1 MASSALLLAF
11 LSVCSL
17 TVLGSS
23 QEACVSGECSVG
35 KTAGLGLL
43 QTPAA
48 RARALQKVKVD
59 TDAEEMKDDAL
70 ASQGNEA
77 ELEEDAHTH
86 EPPEDD
92 EPSLAEQDNE
102 VINDD
107 DHLASLTE
115 ETELLDLV
123 DGEGEDDEHEENEH
137 EEDDHEEDEHD
148 DDEHEEGDHEEEEH
162 EEEGDDDHL
171 ASLAEEDDDH
181 PASLIELEE
190 HGHEENEHEDDEHEE
205 DEDEEDDHDQDE
217 DEDEEDED
225 EDEEDEEDED
235 DKDEEDEEDE
245 NDEHEHEDQ
254 AEDKDETDN
263 Q

>member
-17 TVLGSS
+17 TVLSSS
-23 QEACVSGECSVG
+23 QEACSSGECSVG
-35 KTAGLGLL
+35 KTSGLGLL

-77 ELEEDAHTH
+77 ELEEEAHTH

-115 ETELLDLV
+115 ETELVDLV
-123 DGEGEDDEHEENEH
+123 DGEGEDDE
-137 EEDDHEEDEHD
+137 
-148 DDEHEEGDHEEEEH
+148 
-162 EEEGDDDHL
+162 
-171 ASLAEEDDDH
+171 
-181 PASLIELEE
+181 
-190 HGHEENEHEDDEHEE
+190 HEENEHEDDEHEE

-235 DKDEEDEEDE
+235 DKDEEYEEDE
-245 NDEHEHEDQ
+245 NFEHAHEDQ
-254 AEDKDETDN
+254 AQDKDETDN

>member
-11 LSVCSL
+11 LSVCSI
-17 TVLGSS
+17 TVLGNS
-23 QEACVSGECSVG
+23 QEACSSGECSAG

-43 QTPAA
+43 QSPAA

-77 ELEEDAHTH
+77 ELEEEAHTH

-148 DDEHEEGDHEEEEH
+148 DDEHEEGDHEEEH

-171 ASLAEEDDDH
+171 ASLAEDV
-181 PASLIELEE
+181 EE

-205 DEDEEDDHDQDE
+205 DEHDE
-217 DEDEEDED
+217 DEDEHDEHDED
-225 EDEEDEEDED
+225 EDDEEDDEHDEHDEHEEEDED
-235 DKDEEDEEDE
+235 LP
-245 NDEHEHEDQ
+245 EHHDG
-254 AEDKDETDN
+254 DSP
-263 Q
+263 

>member
-11 LSVCSL
+11 LSVCSI
-17 TVLGSS
+17 TVLGNS
-23 QEACVSGECSVG
+23 QEACSSGECSAG

-43 QTPAA
+43 QSPAA

-107 DHLASLTE
+107 DHLASLAE
-115 ETELLDLV
+115 EHELHELV
-123 DGEGEDDEHEENEH
+123 GGEGKDDEHEEDEH
-137 EEDDHEEDEHD
+137 EEDDHEQDEHI

-162 EEEGDDDHL
+162 EDEGDDDHL
-171 ASLAEEDDDH
+171 ASLAEDE
-181 PASLIELEE
+181 EE

-205 DEDEEDDHDQDE
+205 DEDEEHDRDEDEDE

-235 DKDEEDEEDE
+235 DKDEEYEEDE
-245 NDEHEHEDQ
+245 NFEHAHEDQ
-254 AEDKDETDN
+254 AQDKDETDN